1 MMVEE
6 QKLREF
12 EDKIRKVVDGGSY
25 NAPMVKVRVPYG
37 TQGSCLE
44 IVVEQM
50 YEYVKMG
57 FPTLQAISDILG
69 TEKIDIYSQD
79 SRGGCDT
86 CDYGSSYE
94 ITLRAYD
101 PKV

>member
-1 MMVEE
+1 MIEQ
-6 QKLREF
+6 QKLKEF
-12 EDKIRKVVDGGSY
+12 EEKIYEVVKGDSY
-25 NAPMVKVRVPYG
+25 EKPTVKVRVPYG
-37 TQGSCLE
+37 VQGDCLE

-57 FPTLQAISDILG
+57 FATLQAISDILG

-94 ITLRAYD
+94 ITLRAYE

>member
-1 MMVEE
+1 MVEQ

-12 EDKIRKVVDGGSY
+12 EEKIYEVIKGDSYEKPTVKVV
-25 NAPMVKVRVPYG
+25 VPYG
-37 TQGSCLE
+37 TQGGCLD
-44 IVVEQM
+44 IVIAQM

-69 TEKIDIYSQD
+69 TEKIDIYSQE
-79 SRGGCDT
+79 SSGGCDT

-94 ITLRAYD
+94 ITLRAYE

>member
-1 MMVEE
+1 MIEQQKFQELEE
-6 QKLREF
+6 
-12 EDKIRKVVDGGSY
+12 KIYAAIVGDSY
-25 NAPMVKVRVPYG
+25 EKPTVKVRVPYG